1 MKKLETL
8 FHSTAKLSFLKAI
21 IQHGFNPSYS
31 REKIGDRDVLIAMVS
46 FSNIPLIEART
57 QVDYGKY
64 SIGLKREWG
73 MYNNLHPV
81 TYTYK
86 ESEQEMMLTKL
97 IEDFALFQAMPDLV
111 GVRANFSVLFEG
123 YKQSFT
129 QLYESALKTGNADTI
144 QKYFADIFVPITDL
158 QLFFKHYIDK
168 NKRGKTVYCFNDRE
182 WRFIPNIESK
192 MFFASSLSGD
202 KEYSEYKQILNSP
215 KPHIKDVK
223 LDFSLGD
230 IEFIMV
236 KKNSEIKG
244 IVQTLQKRF
253 GKDEVIS
260 AIFNGDLLVFSFE
273 KLYNSI

>member
-8 FHSTAKLSFLKAI
+8 FHSTDKLRFLKAI
-21 IQHGFNPSYS
+21 IQHGFSPSYS
-31 REKIGDRDVLIAMVS
+31 KEKIGERDVLIAMVS

-73 MYNNLHPV
+73 ISNNLHPV

-97 IEDFALFQAMPDLV
+97 IEDFALFQAMPELV
-111 GVRANFSVLFEG
+111 GVKANFNIFFDGFRE
-123 YKQSFT
+123 SFA
-129 QLYESALKTGNADTI
+129 QLYDSALKTGNAETI

-182 WRFIPNIESK
+182 WRFIPNIEKK
-192 MFFASSLSGD
+192 MFFASNPSGD
-202 KEYSEYKQILNSP
+202 REFPEYKEILNTP
-215 KPHIKDVK
+215 KPHVKNVK
-223 LDFSLGD
+223 LNFSLGD

-236 KKNSEIKG
+236 KKNNEIKG
-244 IVQTLQKRF
+244 VVQTLKKRF
-253 GKDEVIS
+253 GKDEVMS
-260 AIFNGDLLVFSFE
+260 AILNGELLVFSFE